1 MANHNQFKRISTTP
15 QANTIPYADENGFI
29 TAWLDNDPLINSLK
43 QQNQLIGSVETAPA
57 PDTQSILTQFVVDTV
72 GRQPRNGDEVSILDV
87 GELWRFNG
95 TDWIFFT
102 DTIIS
107 DASTTE
113 KGLMQVGTGL
123 LVNNGLV
130 SVDSSI
136 YTPSRTTITN
146 PSTTDLSIQANTDY
160 VFTNALT
167 SLSLGTIANSPY
179 FSTLA
184 FETGNTFSW
193 SAPSSLEYYFV
204 DQSDIQSFFTPN
216 TKYELVITNGKC
228 HINYIGARKY
238 PINKITTTNTT
249 LTVTSNIAT
258 WTISNTLGVAD
269 VFVRVYETSTGNT
282 VEVDSTITASTITLK
297 IYSDSATISA
307 GTYTAVILG

>member
-15 QANTIPYADENGFI
+15 QANTVPYADENGFI

-57 PDTQSILTQFVVDTV
+57 PDTQSILTQFVVDTA

-123 LVNNGLV
+123 LVSGGLV

-179 FSTLA
+179 FSTLT
-184 FETGNTFSW
+184 FTTGNSFTFS
-193 SAPSSLEYYFV
+193 APNLTEY
-204 DQSDIQSFFTPN
+204 FFLANPPTFLAN
-216 TKYELVITNGKC
+216 RTYKLVIVSGKC
-228 HINYIGARKY
+228 HIYYTGARVY
-238 PINKITTTNTT
+238 PINKFILLNGT
-249 LTVTSNIAT
+249 LTPTDNIVTWSFN
-258 WTISNTLGVAD
+258 NTLQSSGIILRMYEVA
-269 VFVRVYETSTGNT
+269 TGET
-282 VEVDSTITASTITLK
+282 VEIQSTVTASTITIK
-297 IYSDSATISA
+297 FYTESATVSA
-307 GTYTAVILG
+307 GTYAVVAIG

>member
-1 MANHNQFKRISTTP
+1 MANHNQLKRISVNP
-15 QANTIPYADENGFI
+15 QANSIPYANESGFI

-43 QQNQLIGSVETAPA
+43 QQTEFIGSVATAPA
-57 PDTQSILTQFVVDTV
+57 PDTQSILTQFVVDTK
-72 GRQPRNGDEVSILDV
+72 GRQPRNGDEVGIIDV
-87 GELWRFNG
+87 GELWLFNG
-95 TDWIFFT
+95 TEWAFFT
-102 DTIIS
+102 DTTIS

-123 LVNNGLV
+123 LVSSGLV

-136 YTPSRTTITN
+136 YTPSRTTVTN
-146 PSTTDLSIQANTDY
+146 PSTTNLSIQANTDY
-160 VFTNALT
+160 IFTSALT

-179 FSTLA
+179 FSTLT
-184 FETGNTFSW
+184 FTTGNTFAW
-193 SAPSSLEYYFV
+193 SAPSSLEYYFI
-204 DQSDIQSFFTPN
+204 DQSDIQTFFTPN
-216 TKYELVITNGKC
+216 TEYELVITNGKC

-238 PINKITTTNTT
+238 PINKITATNTA

-258 WTISNTLGVAD
+258 WTINNTLGVAD

-297 IYSDSATISA
+297 IYSDNATISA

>member
-1 MANHNQFKRISTTP
+1 MANHNQLKRISVNP
-15 QANTIPYADENGFI
+15 QANSIPYANESGFI

-43 QQNQLIGSVETAPA
+43 QQTEFIGSVATAPA
-57 PDTQSILTQFVVDTV
+57 PDTQSILTQFVVDTK
-72 GRQPRNGDEVSILDV
+72 GRQPRNGDEVGIIDV
-87 GELWRFNG
+87 GELWLFNG
-95 TDWIFFT
+95 TEWAFFT
-102 DTIIS
+102 DTTIS

-123 LVNNGLV
+123 LVSSGLV

-136 YTPSRTTITN
+136 YTPSRTTVTN
-146 PSTTDLSIQANTDY
+146 PSTTNLSIQANTDY
-160 VFTNALT
+160 IFTSALT

-179 FSTLA
+179 FSTLT
-184 FETGNTFSW
+184 FTTGNTFSW
-193 SAPSSLEYYFV
+193 SAPSSLEYYFI
-204 DQSDIQSFFTPN
+204 DQSDIQTFFTPN
-216 TKYELVITNGKC
+216 TEYELVITNGKC

-238 PINKITTTNTT
+238 PINKITATNSA

-297 IYSDSATISA
+297 IYSDNATISA